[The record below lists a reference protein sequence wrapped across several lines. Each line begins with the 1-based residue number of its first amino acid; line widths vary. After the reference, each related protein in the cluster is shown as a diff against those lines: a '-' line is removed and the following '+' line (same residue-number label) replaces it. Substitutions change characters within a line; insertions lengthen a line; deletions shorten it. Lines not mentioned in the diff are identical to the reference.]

1 MSTSK
6 RSKLYGA
13 KYSEGIM
20 INNLYYGLDRII
32 FNGSG
37 EAGGFRVNFKTL
49 FKYSKATNMNVKDFG
64 VGGEKEENFKS
75 CLVLLH

>member
-20 INNLYYGLDRII
+20 INSLYYGLDRII

-49 FKYSKATNMNVKDFG
+49 FKYSKATI
-64 VGGEKEENFKS
+64 
-75 CLVLLH
+75 